1 MNLNKH
7 LEFFNPLELQEE
19 IHIIG
24 VGAIGSNLALMLG
37 RLGCTNIH
45 LYDFDKVEAINVANQ
60 NYFEKQVNS
69 GKTESTAQI
78 LKAINPEI
86 EIEEHRNGWEPGMI
100 LSGYIFLCLDN
111 IEIRKQIVEAYKENK
126 YIKAI
131 LDFRMGLDD
140 AQHYMAVISE
150 KESVTRLLETMD
162 FTHEEAKK
170 ALPVSACGTSLSV
183 LPTIWTVISAGVA
196 NFINFCKTNKYK
208 HTILVN
214 PFMSTVDAFP
224 IK

>member
-7 LEFFNPLELQEE
+7 LEFFNPLEIEDD

-24 VGAIGSNLALMLG
+24 VGAIGSNLALMLT
-37 RLGCTNIH
+37 RLGCNNIH
-45 LYDFDKVEAINVANQ
+45 LYDFDKVEEINVANQ
-60 NYFEKQVNS
+60 NYFINQV
-69 GKTESTAQI
+69 GKDKTLATLQNM
-78 LKAINPEI
+78 LQINPEI
-86 EIEEHRNGWEPGMI
+86 EFSLHNKGWEPGAV

-111 IEIRKQIVEAYKENK
+111 IDIRRQITEACKDNR

-140 AQHYMAVISE
+140 AQHYMADMSDPKAI
-150 KESVTRLLETMD
+150 KRLLETMD
-162 FTHEEAKK
+162 FTHEEAKE

-196 NFINFCKTNKYK
+196 NFINFCKKGEYK

-214 PFMSTVDAFP
+214 PFMSTTDAF
-224 IK
+224 

>member
-7 LEFFNPLELQEE
+7 LEFFNPLEIEDD

-24 VGAIGSNLALMLG
+24 VGAIGSNLALMLA
-37 RLGCTNIH
+37 RLGFTNIH
-45 LYDFDKVEAINVANQ
+45 LYDFDKVESINVANQ
-60 NYFEKQVNS
+60 NYFDKQIGMEKVDATTS
-69 GKTESTAQI
+69 I
-78 LKAINPEI
+78 LKSINPEI
-86 EIEEHRNGWEPGMI
+86 EIEQHLDGWQPGKV
-100 LSGYIFLCLDN
+100 LSGFIFLCLDN
-111 IEIRKQIVEAYKENK
+111 IDVRRQITEAYKDNR

-140 AQHYMAVISE
+140 AQHYMADLTDPKAV
-150 KESVTRLLETMD
+150 KRLLETMN

-170 ALPVSACGTSLSV
+170 ALPISACGTSLSV

-196 NFINFCKTNKYK
+196 NFINFCKKGEYK

-214 PFMSTVDAFP
+214 PFINTVDAF
-224 IK
+224 

>member
-7 LEFFNPLELQEE
+7 LEFFNPLELEEE

-24 VGAIGSNLALMLG
+24 VGAIGSNLALMLT
-37 RLGCTNIH
+37 RLGCNNIH
-45 LYDFDKVEAINVANQ
+45 LYDFDKVEPINIANQ
-60 NYFEKQVNS
+60 NYFADQVQQD
-69 GKTESTAQI
+69 KTLATLQN
-78 LKAINPEI
+78 LLQINPELEFQI
-86 EIEEHRNGWEPGMI
+86 HNKGWQPGEVM
-100 LSGYIFLCLDN
+100 SGYIFLCLDN
-111 IEIRKQIVEAYKENK
+111 IDLRRQIVESCKNNK
-126 YIKAI
+126 YITAI

-140 AQHYMAVISE
+140 AQHYMAEVSNP
-150 KESVTRLLETMD
+150 KAVDRLLETMD

-196 NFINFCKTNKYK
+196 NFINYCKKGEYK

-214 PFMSTVDAFP
+214 PFMSITDAF
-224 IK
+224 